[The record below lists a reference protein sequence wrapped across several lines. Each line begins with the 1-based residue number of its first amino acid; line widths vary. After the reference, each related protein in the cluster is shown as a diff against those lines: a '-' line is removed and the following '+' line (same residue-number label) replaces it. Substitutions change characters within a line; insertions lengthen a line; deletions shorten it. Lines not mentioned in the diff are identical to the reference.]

1 MKGIEPTATN
11 FYIEMR
17 ADDFTKLP
25 ESKTPKSNHN
35 PTVRQIIQKRII
47 SQPIYLRKIL
57 QIFKHSN
64 KVLPTL
70 ESIIKDLAY
79 FKHEPRRQFLRVIYN
94 MTTSKRKKEWL
105 DSFTP
110 VLYKCRCKV

>member
-1 MKGIEPTATN
+1 
-11 FYIEMR
+11 MR

-57 QIFKHSN
+57 QIFKYSN
-64 KVLPTL
+64 
-70 ESIIKDLAY
+70 
-79 FKHEPRRQFLRVIYN
+79 
-94 MTTSKRKKEWL
+94 
-105 DSFTP
+105 
-110 VLYKCRCKV
+110 